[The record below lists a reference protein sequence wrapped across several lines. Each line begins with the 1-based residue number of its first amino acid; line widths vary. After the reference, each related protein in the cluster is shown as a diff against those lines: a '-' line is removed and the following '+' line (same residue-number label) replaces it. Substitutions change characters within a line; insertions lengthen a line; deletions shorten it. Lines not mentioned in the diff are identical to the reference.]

1 MIQFVSAL
9 FFFVLLAA
17 QAASHAGEPGPTVQ
31 QSDPLK
37 LRPYIHCDG
46 FAEGVRATILDRR
59 PPTSKPW
66 REVSVG
72 GKSQRVSVVDGYRVM
87 YSYPRTF
94 PFARLKPER
103 SNPSQY
109 AEDKRIVTL
118 NLVEMGEADGNLELV
133 NFSDKGF
140 SGQTLTKKELTGTT
154 LGLTQIFSDQDSV
167 IVTIF
172 FLNQLPENRKFQTY
186 EDFLSLRDNFVR
198 GYIECVAKKKA
209 APTISK

>member
-1 MIQFVSAL
+1 MIRFASAL
-9 FFFVLLAA
+9 ILFVLLVA
-17 QAASHAGEPGPTVQ
+17 QVASHAGDPGPPLQ
-31 QSDPLK
+31 QSDPSK

-59 PPTSKPW
+59 PPAAEPW

-72 GKSQRVSVVDGYRVM
+72 GKSLRVSVVDGYRVM

-103 SNPSQY
+103 SDPSQY

-118 NLVEMGEADGNLELV
+118 NLMEMEKADGSLELV
-133 NFSDKGF
+133 NFSDRGF

-198 GYIECVAKKKA
+198 GYIECVAKKKT
-209 APTISK
+209 APILSK